1 MKPLT
6 AVLEWLG
13 WRGLATIV
21 APPASRRPDPRDLV
35 HVNQLITRWN
45 SQSLAT
51 QFLLIGGMVAA
62 CAMVLVGA
70 FVSNRIEDAV
80 TRNSAATTALYVDS
94 VVAPLLP
101 DMQKNEVLDET
112 VARALDET
120 LGQGALG
127 DRLLS
132 FRLWRADGTIL
143 YSSDQAA
150 VGTKVDLS
158 DELRTA
164 FSGRMAARFDQ
175 GGDAGPEKAG
185 APALVIYNPVLQPW
199 SGQVVA
205 VSEFHEVAN
214 DFQQS
219 LNQARTH
226 TWLAVAVF
234 TLAFFVVLSAIVL
247 RGSRT
252 IESQRHA
259 LKQRVDEL
267 SVSLAQ
273 NETLRGRLQ
282 RASQRATALN
292 ESYLRRIGADLHDG
306 PAQLVAY
313 ASLRLDSEALK
324 NSATPAA
331 VREREIVAIRAS
343 LDEAMQEI
351 RTICGGLV
359 LPQIETAGLAEILQR
374 SVKAHQRRTG
384 SPVELSLTAPPDKL
398 SQAAKICIYR
408 FVQETL
414 NNGFRH
420 AGGVGQR
427 VSQWV
432 DGDRVT
438 IEVADGGPGFDP
450 DEVQPTSLGLAG
462 LRERIESLGGT
473 FELVVTETGTTVRMT
488 TSVKEI

>member
-1 MKPLT
+1 M
-6 AVLEWLG
+6 
-13 WRGLATIV
+13 V
-21 APPASRRPDPRDLV
+21 APYEPAADPRDLV
-35 HVNQLITRWN
+35 RVNKLITRWN
-45 SQSLAT
+45 SQSLAR
-51 QFLLIGGMVAA
+51 QFLLIGGLVAA

-94 VVAPLLP
+94 VIAPLLP

-127 DRLLS
+127 VRLLS
-132 FRLWRADGTIL
+132 FRLWRSDGTLL
-143 YSSDQAA
+143 YSSDRAT
-150 VGTKVDLS
+150 VGTKVELS
-158 DELRTA
+158 GELQTA
-164 FSGRMAARFDQ
+164 FSGKMAARFDEQ
-175 GGDAGPEKAG
+175 GDVATDEGRSVPTLA
-185 APALVIYNPVLQPW
+185 IYNPVLQPW

-219 LNQARTH
+219 LNQARMH
-226 TWLAVAVF
+226 TWLAVAAF

-247 RGSRT
+247 RGSKT

-267 SVSLAQ
+267 SASLTQ

-292 ESYLRRIGADLHDG
+292 ESYLRRISADLHDG

-313 ASLRLDSEALK
+313 ASLRLDSETLK
-324 NSATPAA
+324 RATTPAST
-331 VREREIVAIRAS
+331 REREIGTIKAS

-359 LPQIETAGLAEILQR
+359 LPQIETADLADILR
-374 SVKAHQRRTG
+374 RCVKAHQQRTG
-384 SPVELSLTAPPDKL
+384 CPVELRLTKPPERL

-427 VSQWV
+427 VSQWM

-438 IEVADGGPGFDP
+438 IEVVDSGPGFDP
-450 DEVQPTSLGLAG
+450 DTVLPTSLGLAG

-473 FELVVTETGTTVRMT
+473 FELRAAATGTTVRMT

>member
-1 MKPLT
+1 
-6 AVLEWLG
+6 V
-13 WRGLATIV
+13 
-21 APPASRRPDPRDLV
+21 SRRPDPRDLV
-35 HVNQLITRWN
+35 RVNQLITRWN
-45 SQSLAT
+45 SQSLAR
-51 QFLLIGGMVAA
+51 QFLLIGGVVAA
-62 CAMVLVGA
+62 FAMLLVGA

-80 TRNSAATTALYVDS
+80 TQNSAATTALYVDS
-94 VVAPLLP
+94 VIAPLLP
-101 DMQKNEVLDET
+101 DMQRNEVLDET

-132 FRLWRADGTIL
+132 FRLWRADGTVL
-143 YSSDQAA
+143 YASDQAT
-150 VGTKVDLS
+150 VGTKAELG
-158 DELRTA
+158 DELRMA
-164 FSGRMAARFDQ
+164 FSGRMVARFDQ
-175 GGDAGPEKAG
+175 GGDTGEGQASV
-185 APALVIYNPVLQPW
+185 PALAIYNPVLQPW

-219 LNQARTH
+219 LNRVRLH
-226 TWLAVAVF
+226 TWLAVAAF
-234 TLAFFVVLSAIVL
+234 TLAFFIVLSAIVL
-247 RGSRT
+247 RGSKT

-267 SVSLAQ
+267 STLLAQ

-313 ASLRLDSEALK
+313 ASLRLDSETLK
-324 NSATPAA
+324 NDRTPATA
-331 VREREIVAIRAS
+331 RQREIGAIRAS

-359 LPQIETAGLAEILQR
+359 LPQIETAGLTEILQR
-374 SVKAHQRRTG
+374 SVKAHQQRTG
-384 SPVELSLTAPPDKL
+384 VTVELSMTNPPDRL

-427 VSQWV
+427 VTQWV

-438 IEVADGGPGFDP
+438 IEVADAGPGFDP
-450 DEVQPTSLGLAG
+450 DKVQPVSLGLAG

-473 FELVVTETGTTVRMT
+473 FELIVDAGGTTVRMT
-488 TSVKEI
+488 TSIKEM

>member
-1 MKPLT
+1 MALLQSSRRT
-6 AVLEWLG
+6 
-13 WRGLATIV
+13 
-21 APPASRRPDPRDLV
+21 SRRPDPRDLV
-35 HVNQLITRWN
+35 RVNRLITRWN

-51 QFLLIGGMVAA
+51 QFLLIGGAVAA
-62 CAMVLVGA
+62 CAMVLIGA

-94 VVAPLLP
+94 VIAPLLP

-132 FRLWRADGTIL
+132 FRLWRADGTLL
-143 YSSDQAA
+143 YSSDRAA
-150 VGTKVDLS
+150 VGTKVGLS
-158 DELRTA
+158 GELQTA
-164 FSGRMAARFDQ
+164 FSGKMAARFD
-175 GGDAGPEKAG
+175 PEGEVAADKGSAV
-185 APALVIYNPVLQPW
+185 PALVIYNPVLQPW

-214 DFQQS
+214 EFQQS
-219 LNQARTH
+219 LNQARVH
-226 TWLAVAVF
+226 TWLAVAAF

-247 RGSRT
+247 RGSKT
-252 IESQRHA
+252 IEIQRHA

-267 SVSLAQ
+267 SASLAQ
-273 NETLRGRLQ
+273 NEILRGRLQ

-324 NSATPAA
+324 RSKMPVAT
-331 VREREIVAIRAS
+331 RDREIAAIKAS

-359 LPQIETAGLAEILQR
+359 LPQIETAGLTEILER
-374 SVKAHQRRTG
+374 CVKAHQQRTG
-384 SPVELSLTAPPDKL
+384 APVELQLMKPPERL

-420 AGGVGQR
+420 GGGIGQR
-427 VSQWV
+427 VSQRM
-432 DGDRVT
+432 DGDRVM
-438 IEVADGGPGFDP
+438 IEVVDNGPGFDP
-450 DEVQPTSLGLAG
+450 DTVLPTSLGLAG

-473 FELVVTETGTTVRMT
+473 FEVVTAATGTTVRMT
-488 TSVKEI
+488 TSVREL

>member
-1 MKPLT
+1 VQL
-6 AVLEWLG
+6 
-13 WRGLATIV
+13 
-21 APPASRRPDPRDLV
+21 S
-35 HVNQLITRWN
+35 QLITRWN
-45 SQSLAT
+45 SHSLAT
-51 QFLLIGGMVAA
+51 QFLVIGGVVAA
-62 CAMVLVGA
+62 GAMLLVGA

-94 VVAPLLP
+94 VIAPLLP
-101 DMQKNEVLDET
+101 DMQRNEVLDET

-132 FRLWRADGTIL
+132 FRLWRADGTVL
-143 YSSDQAA
+143 YASDPSAT
-150 VGTKVDLS
+150 GTNTGLG
-158 DELRTA
+158 DELRMA
-164 FSGRMAARFDQ
+164 FSGKMVARFDPDGEPGQ
-175 GGDAGPEKAG
+175 GRAGV
-185 APALVIYNPVLQPW
+185 PALAIYNPVLQPW

-214 DFQQS
+214 DFEQS
-219 LNQARTH
+219 LNRARLH
-226 TWLAVAVF
+226 TWLAVGAF
-234 TLAFFVVLSAIVL
+234 TLAFFVMLSAIVL

-267 SVSLAQ
+267 STLLAQ

-292 ESYLRRIGADLHDG
+292 EGYLRRIGADLHDG
-306 PAQLVAY
+306 PARLVAY
-313 ASLRLDSEALK
+313 AALRLDSEAFK
-324 NSATPAA
+324 SSRIPVAT
-331 VREREIVAIRAS
+331 REHEIGAIKAS
-343 LDEAMQEI
+343 LDEAMQDI

-359 LPQIETAGLAEILQR
+359 LPQIEAAGLSEILQR
-374 SVKAHQRRTG
+374 AVKAHRQRTG
-384 SPVELSLTAPPDKL
+384 SEVELSLSNPPDRL
-398 SQAAKICIYR
+398 SQAAKICIFR

-427 VSQWV
+427 VAQWA
-432 DGDRVT
+432 DGDCVT
-438 IEVADGGPGFDP
+438 IEVADAGPGFDP
-450 DEVQPTSLGLAG
+450 EKVQPASLGLAG

-473 FELVVTETGTTVRMT
+473 FELVVGAHGTTVRMT
-488 TSVKEI
+488 TSIREI

>member
-1 MKPLT
+1 MLQSSRRT
-6 AVLEWLG
+6 
-13 WRGLATIV
+13 
-21 APPASRRPDPRDLV
+21 SRRPDPRDLV
-35 HVNQLITRWN
+35 RFNQLITRWN
-45 SQSLAT
+45 SQSLAR
-51 QFLLIGGMVAA
+51 QFLLIGGAVSA
-62 CAMVLVGA
+62 CAMVLIGA

-94 VVAPLLP
+94 VIAPLLP
-101 DMQKNEVLDET
+101 DMQRNEVLDGT

-132 FRLWRADGTIL
+132 FRLWRADGTLL
-143 YSSDQAA
+143 YSSDRAA
-150 VGTKVDLS
+150 VGTKVELS
-158 DELRTA
+158 GELQTA
-164 FSGRMAARFDQ
+164 FSGKMAARFDQ
-175 GGDAGPEKAG
+175 EGDVATDKGSG
-185 APALVIYNPVLQPW
+185 LPALVIYNPVLQPW

-214 DFQQS
+214 EFQQS
-219 LNQARTH
+219 LNEARMH
-226 TWLAVAVF
+226 TWLAVAAF

-247 RGSRT
+247 RGSKT

-259 LKQRVDEL
+259 LKQRVEEL
-267 SVSLAQ
+267 SESLAQ
-273 NETLRGRLQ
+273 NEKLRGRLQ

-324 NSATPAA
+324 RSKTPAGT
-331 VREREIVAIRAS
+331 RDREIGAIKAS

-359 LPQIETAGLAEILQR
+359 LPQIETAGLTEILQR
-374 SVKAHQRRTG
+374 CVKAHQQRTG
-384 SPVELSLTAPPDKL
+384 SPVELHLTKPPERL

-414 NNGFRH
+414 NNGFHH

-427 VSQWV
+427 VTQRT

-438 IEVADGGPGFDP
+438 IEVADSGPGFDP
-450 DEVQPTSLGLAG
+450 DTVLPTSLGLAG

-473 FELVVTETGTTVRMT
+473 FELVVAATGTTVRMT

>member
-1 MKPLT
+1 MRVK
-6 AVLEWLG
+6 
-13 WRGLATIV
+13 
-21 APPASRRPDPRDLV
+21 
-35 HVNQLITRWN
+35 QLISRWN
-45 SQSLAT
+45 SQSLAA
-51 QFLLIGGMVAA
+51 QFLLIGGVVAT

-94 VVAPLLP
+94 VIAPLLP

-112 VARALDET
+112 VSRALDET

-132 FRLWRADGTIL
+132 FRLWRADGTLL
-143 YSSDQAA
+143 YSSDQKAIGQKA
-150 VGTKVDLS
+150 ELS
-158 DELRTA
+158 RELQTA
-164 FSGRMAARFDQ
+164 FSGKMAARFDQ
-175 GGDAGPEKAG
+175 VGDAATVEDGV
-185 APALVIYNPVLQPW
+185 PALAIYNPVLQPW

-219 LNQARTH
+219 LTEARTH
-226 TWLAVAVF
+226 TWLAVAAF

-247 RGSRT
+247 RGSKT

-259 LKQRVDEL
+259 LNQRVEEL
-267 SVSLAQ
+267 SASLAQ
-273 NETLRGRLQ
+273 NETLRKRLQ

-324 NSATPAA
+324 SEATP
-331 VREREIVAIRAS
+331 VITRQREIGAIKAS

-359 LPQIETAGLAEILQR
+359 LPQIETAGLADILQR
-374 SVKAHQRRTG
+374 CVKAHQRQTG
-384 SPVELSLTAPPDKL
+384 SPVELNLANPPDSL

-414 NNGFRH
+414 NNGYRH
-420 AGGVGQR
+420 ADGVGQR
-427 VSQWV
+427 VSQWMR
-432 DGDRVT
+432 GDRVT

-450 DEVQPTSLGLAG
+450 SQIKPTSLGLAG

-473 FELVVTETGTTVRMT
+473 FELIVTATGTTVRMT
-488 TSVKEI
+488 TSVREM